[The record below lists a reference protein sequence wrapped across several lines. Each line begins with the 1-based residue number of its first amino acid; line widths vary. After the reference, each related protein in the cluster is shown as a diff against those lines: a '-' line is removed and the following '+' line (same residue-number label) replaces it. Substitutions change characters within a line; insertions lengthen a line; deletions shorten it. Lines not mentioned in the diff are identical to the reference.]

1 MAELITLVL
10 GKGRSGGPADQLT
23 SLISKF
29 QASDRGQGVCG
40 RWHPEEKHLRLA
52 SGPHRYA
59 RTHARL

>member
-29 QASDRGQGVCG
+29 QASDRGQGVCVIG
-40 RWHPEEKHLRLA
+40 GILR
-52 SGPHRYA
+52 RNI
-59 RTHARL
+59 